1 MFKKFGAITL
11 VLVLAFLLVLSGCQ
25 SKSISFDSVVFKIN
39 DEEILYDEFSFRLNS
54 VKNEIQ
60 SGSPLGADVWQTEI
74 NGKPALQHAKEVAVD
89 LIKTSRAEYLL
100 ATQYGIVLSEGEMA
114 AYESSK
120 QQAIT
125 SMYGSEAKFLSMLK
139 DELKTTE
146 RAYRSMYLADLLRG
160 KLYDALYSPEDT
172 EMFTD
177 NQVIEFINLQ
187 MLRTHHIQV
196 VLAGL
201 SDADK
206 QTARTSM
213 EEFYT
218 RLEAGETFTDL
229 MAEYNQ
235 GVPADEMGNLFLK
248 EEPLPPYAQAT
259 EQLSPGKYS
268 QILEIDDTLVIIKRL
283 PIEPDIFES
292 DPDNFR
298 EMYRYYLFEQQLKQ
312 ISDGFS
318 VELTSVYEE
327 VE

>member
-1 MFKKFGAITL
+1 MFKKFGAISL
-11 VLVLAFLLVLSGCQ
+11 VLALAFLLVLGGCQ
-25 SKSISFDSVVFKIN
+25 SKSISFDSVVLKIN

-100 ATQYGIVLSEGEMA
+100 AAQHGLALSEAEIA
-114 AYESSK
+114 AYNSSK

-125 SMYGSEAKFLSMLK
+125 SMYGSEAKFVSMLK

-146 RAYRSMYLADLLRG
+146 RAYRNMYLADLLRS
-160 KLYDALYSPEDT
+160 KLYDALYSPQDT

-177 NQVIEFINLQ
+177 TQVIEFIDRQ
-187 MLRTHHIQV
+187 MLRTYHIQV
-196 VLAGL
+196 GLSGL

-206 QTARTSM
+206 QTARTQI

-218 RLEAGETFTDL
+218 RLEAGEDFSDL
-229 MAEYNQ
+229 MTEYNQ
-235 GVPADEMGNLFLK
+235 GVPADEAGNLFLK

-259 EQLSPGKYS
+259 EQLVPGKYS

-283 PIEPDIFES
+283 PIEPETFEN

-312 ISDGFS
+312 ISDGFN
-318 VELTSVYEE
+318 VELMTAYDEAE
-327 VE
+327 